1 VIDIWKRSSR
11 IKTILNQT
19 LPFTSKKRTFVNK
32 IIDEY
37 LLDQSI
43 SCFNI
48 HDRLLFIDF
57 NQTEFH
63 MLNQINNLTVFN
75 NRNQMVF
82 TDILYSS
89 LIYSLNEKNL
99 KYKIQLIISTSQSEY
114 LGKIAKVFLH
124 LLVRLDQ

>member
-1 VIDIWKRSSR
+1 MIDIWKRSSR